1 MTGLD
6 HRGWA
11 RNRMTLPVTAALAA
25 AGLVALA
32 LGTPAAATDTTR
44 TAGAQGA
51 HPATASAPVRFGLF
65 QAANNLDY
73 SFPVAPEYAV
83 QYYGWPE
90 KFQVAQV
97 KAAWKKGIESFLVLN
112 SCGNPCDMATSTPL
126 KAIADNKYY
135 SYLKAFGES
144 IRAFGH
150 PVLLTFD
157 HEMNAPGYP
166 WSTGTDDGKPTGV
179 TPALWKSAWDH
190 VASVVSKFAGKYVT
204 FVWAPEVET
213 YAASFAPYWPGK
225 AGTYGYK
232 VGFQGLDGYLA
243 GKNATWANTFAKSL
257 AAMRKLGG
265 NHYQFELSDTGVY
278 ASDSDAGAQIA
289 NLVSNAR
296 AALGAKG
303 FLIYFDAGRVAMTGA
318 MKADFVKD
326 IR

>member
-1 MTGLD
+1 
-6 HRGWA
+6 
-11 RNRMTLPVTAALAA
+11 
-25 AGLVALA
+25 
-32 LGTPAAATDTTR
+32 
-44 TAGAQGA
+44 
-51 HPATASAPVRFGLF
+51 
-65 QAANNLDY
+65 
-73 SFPVAPEYAV
+73 V

-90 KFQVAQV
+90 KFQMAQV
-97 KAAWKKGIESFLVLN
+97 RAAWKKGIESFLVLQ
-112 SCGNPCDMATSTPL
+112 SCGDPCDMATSTSL

-135 SYLKAFGES
+135 SYLKTFGQS
-144 IRAFGH
+144 IKAFGH

-190 VASVVSKFAGKYVT
+190 VTSVVSKFAGKDVT

-225 AGTYGYK
+225 SGTYGYN

-243 GKNATWANTFAKSL
+243 GKNASWANTFAKSL
-257 AAMRKLGG
+257 AALRKLGG

-278 ASDSDAGAQIA
+278 ASDPDAGAQIA

-303 FLIYFDAGRVAMTGA
+303 FLIYFDAGRVAMTPA
-318 MKADFVKD
+318 MRADFAND
-326 IR
+326 IK